1 MLWNWK
7 NIIKNWIYFSLNQFE
22 ANSLSEYQIL
32 SFRTKFKQTNGKLK
46 IHLAN
51 SFTIKK
57 FLQKCILLLFIIQL
71 RDHQNGHQ
79 QMIEWEQKRVTF
91 LNRKHLPSEKC
102 QKKCNKFYASWPIPI
117 PLPNQVLLSFV
128 AFYRKRLWMIHFLPA
143 IAPQICCV
151 SLTHCCF
158 VLSHGILLLLMG
170 WISAKLYQTRMS
182 TLKQVS
188 I

>member
-79 QMIEWEQKRVTF
+79 QMIEWEQKELPFWIENISPQKNVKKNVTNFMLLDQSLF
-91 LNRKHLPSEKC
+91 L
-102 QKKCNKFYASWPIPI
+102 FPIKSSY
-117 PLPNQVLLSFV
+117 PLSPFIENDFEWFTFCPQSLLKSAVFLWLTAVLCWATVF
-128 AFYRKRLWMIHFLPA
+128 FF
-143 IAPQICCV
+143 C
-151 SLTHCCF
+151 
-158 VLSHGILLLLMG
+158 
-170 WISAKLYQTRMS
+170 
-182 TLKQVS
+182 
-188 I
+188 